1 MSLAG
6 LEQLVP
12 NQVVGVKLFD
22 GNSWRPVTQIWAST
36 SGYAACLPTGEVAA
50 YPGVMG
56 PPGVRG
62 ESPPLDEFGFVDDLE
77 VEFRKL
83 ELDVRRRDCK
93 HELVRMMQFGRAG
106 PSELCQK
113 CGLEVESC

>member
-6 LEQLVP
+6 LEELMP
-12 NQVVGVKLFD
+12 NTVKVFD
-22 GNSWRPVTQIWAST
+22 GNGWRPVTQMWVGGLSLST
-36 SGYAACLPTGEVAA
+36 GAVAP

-56 PPGVRG
+56 PPGICEG
-62 ESPPLDEFGFVDDLE
+62 SPPLDDLGFVDDLE

-93 HELVRMMQFGRAG
+93 HELVEMMQFGRAG
-106 PSELCQK
+106 TYRLCAK